1 MTGQANLV
9 RRRDAAQA
17 TLDTWLGKP
26 FAWGEADC
34 ARMAAGHLRQ
44 LGYKPRLS
52 RFGRYSTA
60 LGAAKA
66 LRRGGFDD
74 LGQVL
79 DDLGLIRIGHASHLV
94 GDIFGLVSEPGWIA
108 LGVALGNG
116 RVLAFNPHDNCGGVV
131 QPPHDAILACW
142 RADPWPMP

>member
-1 MTGQANLV
+1 MTQANLV

-17 TLDTWLGKP
+17 TLDAYLGVE
-26 FAWGEADC
+26 FAWGEVDC
-34 ARMAAGHLRQ
+34 ARMAAHHVRQ

-66 LRRGGFDD
+66 LKRGGFDD
-74 LGQVL
+74 LGAVL
-79 DDLGLIRIGHASHLV
+79 DDLGLIRIGYASHLV

-116 RVLAFNPHDNCGGVV
+116 RVLAFNPHDNRGGVV
-131 QPPHDAILACW
+131 EPGAPDIVACW